1 MLQKQEYFN
10 KFIQVQYKNENT
22 DSFFSLDCEDLLLWA
37 IVAISAVMSFLIL
50 YYYELVFEHV
60 DKEII
65 QANTEALESIWETY
79 DNAHFVDMLYVAQTA
94 TVNEG
99 GLIESILVVLYFS
112 HFVMWLL
119 YVVSWYRLHKD
130 YAEY

>member
-1 MLQKQEYFN
+1 
-10 KFIQVQYKNENT
+10 
-22 DSFFSLDCEDLLLWA
+22 
-37 IVAISAVMSFLIL
+37 
-50 YYYELVFEHV
+50 
-60 DKEII
+60 
-65 QANTEALESIWETY
+65 
-79 DNAHFVDMLYVAQTA
+79 MLYVAQTA